1 MNGWQGLFSVPGVP
15 SPGSLGNMNTGPG
28 GWPGFSG
35 NIPPVVP
42 PAGPIMGDAFDNF
55 FVNRDIQARNFSM
68 PQGVQPTGW
77 YGANTMPGAG
87 GGPKGNGGWLGIEG
101 LGRNIGTAQL
111 ALGTLGGIANVW
123 NGMQQ
128 NKLAK
133 RSFEH
138 QRGLLDTN
146 LANQIKAFNLQLDDK
161 LRSRQVV
168 EGTSD
173 AAREEARK
181 RWEARDERRG

>member
-1 MNGWQGLFSVPGVP
+1 MNGWNGFNLPMGVSP
-15 SPGSLGNMNTGPG
+15 SSFGGFGGSLGNA
-28 GWPGFSG
+28 
-35 NIPPVVP
+35 P
-42 PAGPIMGDAFDNF
+42 PAAPYMTPVGGQETMFSPNMIQGNF
-55 FVNRDIQARNFSM
+55 RPLNTRLASAV
-68 PQGVQPTGW
+68 PGTG
-77 YGANTMPGAG
+77 TTTP
-87 GGPKGNGGWLGIEG
+87 GGWLGIDG
-101 LGRNIGTAQL
+101 LGANIGTLQL
-111 ALGTLGGIANVW
+111 GLGTLGGFANIW

-133 RSFEH
+133 RAFSH
-138 QRGLLDTN
+138 QKGLLDTN

>member
-15 SPGSLGNMNTGPG
+15 SPGSLGNINTGPG
-28 GWPGFSG
+28 GWPGFG
-35 NIPPVVP
+35 NTNVGSPSVALPY
-42 PAGPIMGDAFDNF
+42 MT
-55 FVNRDIQARNFSM
+55 
-68 PQGVQPTGW
+68 PTGGQETMFSPHMLGGNFRPLSTSVATGATTPRGW
-77 YGANTMPGAG
+77 FGIDGLGAN
-87 GGPKGNGGWLGIEG
+87 LGTLQ
-101 LGRNIGTAQL
+101 LG
-111 ALGTLGGIANVW
+111 LGTLGGFANIW

-133 RSFEH
+133 QSFNH
-138 QRGLLDTN
+138 QKGLLDTN

-173 AAREEARK
+173 ASREEARR

>member
-28 GWPGFSG
+28 GWPGFAG
-35 NIPPVVP
+35 NIPGLRSTQPVSNFGPVPSDLNTALGFGP
-42 PAGPIMGDAFDNF
+42 PASAADKLTAAAFG
-55 FVNRDIQARNFSM
+55 S
-68 PQGVQPTGW
+68 
-77 YGANTMPGAG
+77 
-87 GGPKGNGGWLGIEG
+87 GNGMNNPGWLGIDG
-101 LGRNIGTAQL
+101 LGANIGTLQL
-111 ALGTLGGIANVW
+111 GLGTLGGFANVW

-138 QRGLLDTN
+138 QKGLLDTN

>member
-1 MNGWQGLFSVPGVP
+1 MNGWNGFNLPMGV
-15 SPGSLGNMNTGPG
+15 SSLSFGGIGGAGSAGSLPSALPYMT
-28 GWPGFSG
+28 
-35 NIPPVVP
+35 
-42 PAGPIMGDAFDNF
+42 PAGGQETMFSPHTLEGNF
-55 FVNRDIQARNFSM
+55 RPLNTRLASAI
-68 PQGVQPTGW
+68 PGTG
-77 YGANTMPGAG
+77 TTTP
-87 GGPKGNGGWLGIEG
+87 GGWLGIDG
-101 LGRNIGTAQL
+101 LGANVGTLQL
-111 ALGTLGGIANVW
+111 GLGTLGGIANIW

-133 RSFEH
+133 ASFNH
-138 QRGLLDTN
+138 QKGLLDTN

-173 AAREEARK
+173 ASREEARK

>member
-1 MNGWQGLFSVPGVP
+1 MNGWNGFNLPMGVSP
-15 SPGSLGNMNTGPG
+15 SSFGGFGGSLGNAPAAAPYMTPAGGSENLYGLNPIAGSYGPLKTQLPSAIPGTGSPAAPG
-28 GWPGFSG
+28 GWF
-35 NIPPVVP
+35 
-42 PAGPIMGDAFDNF
+42 
-55 FVNRDIQARNFSM
+55 
-68 PQGVQPTGW
+68 
-77 YGANTMPGAG
+77 
-87 GGPKGNGGWLGIEG
+87 GIDG
-101 LGRNIGTAQL
+101 LGANIGTLQL
-111 ALGTLGGIANVW
+111 GLGTLGGFANIW

-133 RSFEH
+133 QSFNH